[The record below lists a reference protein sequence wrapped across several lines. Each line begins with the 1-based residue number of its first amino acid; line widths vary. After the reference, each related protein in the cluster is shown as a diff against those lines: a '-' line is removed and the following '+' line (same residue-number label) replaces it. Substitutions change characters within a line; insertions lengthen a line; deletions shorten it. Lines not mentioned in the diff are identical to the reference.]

1 MSSFKSFCE
10 TLENSVGENKVDDN
24 LHMIRKMYDKYATA
38 EQVLLRLSKKT
49 DTSSPVENC
58 APVEYESLF
67 TLNINDKVMVGKDCG
82 KVESVLSSGYNIKL
96 DNGAKYYL
104 ASVKVHI

>member
-24 LHMIRKMYDKYATA
+24 LHMIRKMYDKFATA
-38 EQVLLRLSKKT
+38 EQVLLRLAKE
-49 DTSSPVENC
+49 DTSLPIENC
-58 APVEYESLF
+58 SALEYESLF

>member
-24 LHMIRKMYDKYATA
+24 LHMIRKMYDKFATA
-38 EQVLLRLSKKT
+38 EQVLLRLAKE
-49 DTSSPVENC
+49 DTSLPVENC
-58 APVEYESLF
+58 ATLEYESLF

-82 KVESVLSSGYNIKL
+82 KVESILSSGYNIKL

>member
-10 TLENSVGENKVDDN
+10 TLENSVGESKVDDN
-24 LHMIRKMYDKYATA
+24 LHMIRKMYDKFATA
-38 EQVLLRLSKKT
+38 EQVLLRLAKE
-49 DTSSPVENC
+49 DTSLPVENC
-58 APVEYESLF
+58 SSLEYESLF

>member
-24 LHMIRKMYDKYATA
+24 LHMIRKMYDKFATA
-38 EQVLLRLSKKT
+38 EQVLLRLAKE
-49 DTSSPVENC
+49 DTSLPVENC
-58 APVEYESLF
+58 SALEYESLF

>member
-24 LHMIRKMYDKYATA
+24 LHMIRKMYDKFATA
-38 EQVLLRLSKKT
+38 EQVLLRLAKE
-49 DTSSPVENC
+49 DTSLPVENC
-58 APVEYESLF
+58 SALEYESLF

-104 ASVKVHI
+104 ASVKIHI

>member
-24 LHMIRKMYDKYATA
+24 LHMIRKMYDKFATA
-38 EQVLLRLSKKT
+38 EQVLLRLAKE
-49 DTSSPVENC
+49 DTSLPVESC
-58 APVEYESLF
+58 SAVEYESLF

-82 KVESVLSSGYNIKL
+82 KVESVLPSGYNIKL
-96 DNGAKYYL
+96 DNGARYYL

>member
-24 LHMIRKMYDKYATA
+24 LHMIRKMYDKFATA
-38 EQVLLRLSKKT
+38 EQVLLRLAKE
-49 DTSSPVENC
+49 DTSLPVENC
-58 APVEYESLF
+58 SSLEYESLF

-96 DNGAKYYL
+96 DNGVKYYL